1 MASFCCLSIVIA
13 TLQTRLKG
21 KEPDQIEAINVFPFK
36 NKNPLSFMALLL
48 WDATL
53 NRYILICLK

>member
-48 WDATL
+48 
-53 NRYILICLK
+53 